1 MTDQQKRAC
10 LRQILAD
17 ANGAIAPGIADPIFA
32 RLVEDC
38 GFRAIHLSGNAIHK
52 NFCLPDSNV
61 VTITEVA
68 QRAAHIAEATN
79 IPLIVDGGTACG
91 AIELLQ
97 RTVGLLERAGAA
109 AIRFEDSSVHRTG
122 DGAESVSVARR
133 DAIVD
138 SIKAATD
145 ARSDSSLTLI
155 MRCDARPKETLAQVH
170 ERLAVYIEAGA
181 DAIGVQLSDVEDFRQ
196 TAANVSAPLVTMW
209 PRSLMTAAEFLH
221 MGFRIALMPSSV
233 SLAAIGA
240 VRTMLSQ
247 LRESG
252 TEREYFTRQ
261 KDFADTERWYKELA
275 PAAKLNRP

>member
-1 MTDQQKRAC
+1 

-17 ANGAIAPGIADPIFA
+17 ENGAIAPGIADPIFA

-38 GFRAIHLSGNAIHK
+38 GFPAIHLSGNALHK
-52 NFCLPDSNV
+52 NFCLPDSNL
-61 VTITEVA
+61 VTVTEVA

-79 IPLIVDGGTACG
+79 IPLIVDGGTGCG
-91 AIELLQ
+91 AIESLR
-97 RTVGLLERAGAA
+97 RTVALLERAGAA

-122 DGAESVSVARR
+122 DGAESISVASK

-170 ERLAVYIEAGA
+170 ERLMLYIEAGA
-181 DAIGVQLSDVEDFRQ
+181 DAVGVQLSNVDDFRQ
-196 TAANVSAPLVTMW
+196 TAGNVSAPLVTMW
-209 PRSLMTAAEFLH
+209 PRSLMTAAEFLRL
-221 MGFRIALMPSSV
+221 GFRIALMPSSV
-233 SLAAIGA
+233 ALAAIGA
-240 VRTMLSQ
+240 ARTMLSE
-247 LRESG
+247 LKESG
-252 TEREYFTRQ
+252 TERDYFTRQ

-275 PAAKLNRP
+275 PGKRNRQ